1 MVLSAVVDELPHAVS
16 AFASVRDD
24 AGTIVDFEWVYA
36 NDAAALITAF
46 TKEDLVGHRLLEV
59 LPDHGPS
66 GMLDVYR
73 QVVETGEAHINPE
86 LWYEDVWGDGQRER
100 RCFDVR
106 ASRIDDGFVVITREV
121 TDQMLAKER
130 LEQLDGAKND
140 LIAAVAHDFRTPLTS
155 VVAYGELLERHW
167 ADMGD
172 AERLDMVVQI
182 VRGGHELERRITTV
196 LHKIQLDSG
205 TLSIELETCNVGIE
219 IRAAI
224 ERLTYGLQNHRVV
237 TDITPGLEASADSSS
252 LARVLENLLS
262 NAAKYAP
269 RGSTITVRA
278 RPEESGVLVSISDE
292 GKGVDPAD
300 AERIFDPF
308 FRTAAGKSVAK
319 GTGVGLASA
328 RQLLE
333 MMGGRIWIEAGEPTG
348 SVFSFVLPRA

>member
-16 AFASVRDD
+16 AFASVRAD
-24 AGTIVDFEWVYA
+24 GTIVDFEWVYA
-36 NDAAALITAF
+36 NDAAAIITGF
-46 TKEDLVGHRLLEV
+46 SKEDLVGHRLLEV

-73 QVVETGEAHINPE
+73 RVVETGTPHVNPE
-86 LWYEDVWGDGQRER
+86 LWYDDVWGDGQRQR
-100 RCFDVR
+100 RCFDIR

-121 TDQMLAKER
+121 TDQMLATER
-130 LEQLDGAKND
+130 LEQLDTAKND

-155 VVAYGELLERHW
+155 VIAYGELLERHW
-167 ADMGD
+167 RDMGD
-172 AERLDMVVQI
+172 EERLDMVTQI

-205 TLSIELETCNVGIE
+205 TLAIELETCNVGIE
-219 IRAAI
+219 VRAAI

-237 TDITPGLEASADSSS
+237 TEVTPGLEASADSSS

-262 NAAKYAP
+262 NAAKYSP
-269 RGSTITVRA
+269 RGATITVLA
-278 RPEESGVLVSISDE
+278 RTQGSEVLVSVIDE
-292 GKGVDPAD
+292 GKGVDPAH

-308 FRTAAGKSVAK
+308 FRTDAGKSVAK

-328 RQLLE
+328 RQLLD
-333 MMGGRIWIEAGEPTG
+333 MMGGRIWVEPGPEGG
-348 SVFSFVLPRA
+348 SVFSFALPRA